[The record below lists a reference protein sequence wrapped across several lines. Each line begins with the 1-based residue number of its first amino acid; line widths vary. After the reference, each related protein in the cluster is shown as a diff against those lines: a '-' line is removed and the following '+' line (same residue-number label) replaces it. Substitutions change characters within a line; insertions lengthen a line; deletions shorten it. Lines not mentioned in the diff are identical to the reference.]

1 MKAYKHKIKIKTN
14 NSHKLFKDLNN
25 AKISRNIINKY

>member
-1 MKAYKHKIKIKTN
+1 MKTYKHKIKTN

-25 AKISRNIINKY
+25 AKISQNIINNY